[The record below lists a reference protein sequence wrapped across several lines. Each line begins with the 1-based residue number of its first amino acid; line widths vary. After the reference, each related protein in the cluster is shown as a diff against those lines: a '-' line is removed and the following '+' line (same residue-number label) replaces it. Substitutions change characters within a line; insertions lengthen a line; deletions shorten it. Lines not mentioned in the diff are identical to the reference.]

1 MPVQRKDDHNEGFC
15 IGLAGILD
23 AMDSYGIL
31 PHGCGGRLRSWEL
44 EQRRTRCLRGRHC
57 SDGFAQLRE
66 KNRLDLSLESLIL
79 KPEYGGLFCDEEANE
94 ALNRLLEAGY
104 SFGR

>member
-1 MPVQRKDDHNEGFC
+1 MMKDF
-15 IGLAGILD
+15 ASAWQASWD
-23 AMDSYGIL
+23 AMDSYGI
-31 PHGCGGRLRSWEL
+31 PTARMRHQAAEL
-44 EQRRTRCLRGRHC
+44 GAENAAHRCLRGHHC
-57 SDGFAQLRE
+57 SDGFAQLQE
-66 KNRLDLSLESLIL
+66 KNRLDLSLEALIL